1 MKANPMMRSPQKDGP
16 ERPIQPSTDSLA
28 EEITRLNERIHAL
41 QNELARRT
49 AEQQEAADC
58 AARYRGLAESS
69 QDITAIVDR
78 NGAIREVIGNTM
90 GIIGCTLAEIQNMG
104 HAEMLAQIHPDD
116 REAFLAWDSEARRW
130 SKNDKTQLRL
140 RDRAGEY
147 RWLEVTF
154 SVLFDDSGGVTGH
167 MYLARDISERVHAQQ
182 ALVEA
187 ERLRILGQMA
197 GGIAHD
203 FNNILVG
210 VLGYAEK
217 ALLDIVE
224 DPASLVSDL
233 QRIIASANDAAEAV
247 RRLQSLYRRADDTS
261 DFAPVDVDALVTEV
275 LALMEPSWKDA
286 PQARGVTVHVETHLA
301 APAPVLGNA
310 AELRRVLRNLV
321 SNAIDA
327 MPSGGQL
334 TLSTRDER
342 GRVLITVADSGMG
355 MNEEQR
361 KRLFQ
366 PFYTTKQ
373 ASGSGLGLTVSDT
386 IIKRHGG
393 EIEVASALGQG
404 TTFIIG
410 LPAAADL
417 HVAQVLPAPVDT
429 ALAPE
434 AHAQAQILVVED
446 EEAVRDLLVRL
457 LQRAGHTV
465 TATNNGHHALEL
477 LAETHYDVVITDL
490 GMPEVSG
497 REIAARTQA
506 LSPETPV
513 ILSTGWGDTITPE
526 QLQEMGVAY
535 LLTKPFSVVGLKQAL
550 AHVLQYRPR

>member
-1 MKANPMMRSPQKDGP
+1 MKANAMMHTPQDDGP
-16 ERPIQPSTDSLA
+16 ERPTQPSSERLTG
-28 EEITRLNERIHAL
+28 EIARLNERIYAL
-41 QNELARRT
+41 QNELARRA
-49 AEQQEAADC
+49 AEQNEAAAC

-69 QDITAIVDR
+69 QDVTAIVDLS
-78 NGAIREVIGNTM
+78 GAIREVMGNTM
-90 GIIGCTLAEIQNMG
+90 GIVGCTLAEIRNMG
-104 HAEMLAQIHPDD
+104 RAEMLAQVHPDD
-116 REAFLAWDSEARRW
+116 REAFLAWDVETRRW
-130 SKNDKTQLRL
+130 SKSDKTQLRV

-147 RWLEVTF
+147 RWLDITF
-154 SVLFDDSGGVTGH
+154 SVLFDDSGVATGL

-187 ERLRILGQMA
+187 ERLSALGQMA

-217 ALLDIVE
+217 ALLDIAE
-224 DPASLVSDL
+224 DPASLVADL

-247 RRLQSLYRRADDTS
+247 RRLQSLYRRTDDTS

-321 SNAIDA
+321 GNAIDA
-327 MPSGGQL
+327 MPSGGRL
-334 TLSTRDER
+334 TLSTRRER
-342 GRVLITVADSGMG
+342 GRVLITVTDTGMG
-355 MNEEQR
+355 MSDEQR
-361 KRLFQ
+361 NRLFQ

-373 ASGSGLGLTVSDT
+373 ESGSGLGLTIADT

-393 EIEVASALGQG
+393 EIDVASALGQG

-410 LPAAADL
+410 LPAATGL
-417 HVAQVLPAPVDT
+417 RVAPVLPAPLEAAT
-429 ALAPE
+429 APE
-434 AHAQAQILVVED
+434 ARARAQILVVED
-446 EEAVRDLLVRL
+446 EEPVRDLLVRL

-465 TATNNGHHALEL
+465 TAADDGHRALGL
-477 LAETHYDVVITDL
+477 LADMHYDVVITDL

-497 REIAARTQA
+497 REIAARTHA
-506 LSPETPV
+506 LSPGTPV

-535 LLTKPFSVVGLKQAL
+535 LLTKPYSLAGLQQAL
-550 AHVLQYRPR
+550 THVLHGRQR